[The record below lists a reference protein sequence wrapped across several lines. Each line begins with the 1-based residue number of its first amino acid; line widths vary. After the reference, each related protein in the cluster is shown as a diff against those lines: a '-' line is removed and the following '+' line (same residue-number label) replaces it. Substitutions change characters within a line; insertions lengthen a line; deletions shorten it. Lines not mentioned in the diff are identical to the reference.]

1 MKEQDDIRTALAPLM
16 GAPHLPRDVRGDLAD
31 AHDATDFEATL
42 YRTAAALVAM
52 EALAE
57 RVDAEA
63 KAVRAALLNAMAET
77 GAPNI
82 ALPHHTVGT
91 QERRAL
97 HITEAELPAIYMRQP
112 PPAPDTSAI
121 RKALAAGDTI
131 PGATLGNGAPSLF
144 IRARNAK

>member
-1 MKEQDDIRTALAPLM
+1 MKEQDTLRAALAPVM
-16 GAPHLPRDVRGDLAD
+16 GAPHLPRDVRAELAN

-42 YRTAAALVAM
+42 YRTASALVAM
-52 EALAE
+52 EALAK

-63 KAVRAALLNAMAET
+63 QSIRAALLTAMAET

-91 QERRAL
+91 QYRRAL
-97 HITEAELPAIYMRQP
+97 HIKEAELPAAYMRQP
-112 PPAPDTSAI
+112 PPAPDTAAI
-121 RKALAAGDTI
+121 RKALDAGEII
-131 PGATLGNGAPSLF
+131 PGAMLGNGIPSLF